1 MSKTSLNHVSDIHRI
16 SLGTLSK
23 CQHYWR

>member
-1 MSKTSLNHVSDIHRI
+1 MSKTSLNHVWSIYCIR
-16 SLGTLSK
+16 LGTLSK